1 MGYAI
6 FLVWMDGVFHDF
18 NGYLFIIKFFNSQI
32 I

>member
-18 NGYLFIIKFFNSQI
+18 NGYLFIKFFNSQI